1 MPHEHAPRRAS
12 LRPSSPRPRRLTATA
27 VAAAGLLASG
37 LLAAP
42 ASAVPQPGDASQVSS
57 FTLAVLP
64 DTQFYSRYATPET
77 GNQFAKFG
85 SNPFA
90 SQTTWL
96 TDNAKE
102 LGIPFVAHLGDVVD
116 QVGKPQ
122 QWTVADQAMKPLEAA
137 GLPYSI
143 LAGNHDVLDSSTS
156 KYDDQYDLAKEPYLG
171 TFPASRAAAQTAT
184 FGGADKTGFNTWHTF
199 AAEGRRFLVLALSW
213 NASDAT
219 LAWANQVIADHPT
232 LPVILTTHS
241 LIAIEAD
248 AETPLETSYGLR
260 LWDKL
265 IRKND
270 QIFLTFNGHSHGAT
284 RLTKKNDFGHDVH
297 EVLLDY
303 QMAYQGGNGY
313 LGLYEFD
320 FTNKRINAEG
330 LSPWVVTKPKEL
342 LTPFDQ
348 AVLKG
353 KHQQYD
359 IPIDFDERFRG
370 FNPDFGATGAQP
382 THGSRTERAKQ
393 LVLDGYTEP
402 DAVAPAKAQST
413 EDYPKVPGTVAHWRP
428 GAAQTR
434 ADGVL
439 REGGV
444 VPDVAHGD
452 DLHRVSIVGSGSKT
466 AEVGDVTIERDDL
479 PGFSSD
485 DAAVCFENSDS
496 RTGRFSYLST
506 GKGAAVNDAK
516 LDDGYTIET
525 FVKLDQGWTAEANQ
539 WSKALVRSGKRA
551 DIPGTP
557 YDRWAWT
564 VSPTVLG
571 ISNLREFQYSTLP
584 GDATKGDRVAW
595 SGEIMP
601 GTWSHVAI
609 VNDGTSI
616 TMSVDGAPV
625 LRNAT
630 DAKGMSANAGMA
642 WLLGADW
649 DDDTA
654 TNGWNGCIGET
665 RIVDHAIPSS
675 EWLTARVLAPPT
687 TEPGG
692 PARPAPGA
700 PQPPVATPAVPSIPP
715 AATTIAAVPGA
726 GPRVVGAV
734 RVGRTLRA
742 EAGRWSATGAS
753 FAYQWL
759 RDGRPIAG
767 ATGATYRVRATDVG
781 HRLTVRVTAA
791 HGAARGAAVATATRR
806 IARVAPTVA
815 VRARAASG
823 GRATVTVRVRA
834 TGAGRVAGRVA
845 VTVDGRT
852 VRRSVAV
859 RGGVATVRL
868 TGLRAGRHRV
878 VARYRGTQAVAPA
891 AAKATLRAR

>member
-1 MPHEHAPRRAS
+1 MPDQHAPTPG
-12 LRPSSPRPRRLTATA
+12 RPRPTHPRRLRRATA
-27 VAAAGLLASG
+27 SLLLTAGLLATG
-37 LLAAP
+37 TGVATAAP
-42 ASAVPQPGDASQVSS
+42 APGDASTVSS

-85 SNPFA
+85 SNPFE
-90 SQTTWL
+90 SQTAWL
-96 TDNAKE
+96 TKNAQE
-102 LGIPFVAHLGDVVD
+102 LEIPFVAHLGDVVD
-116 QVGKPQ
+116 QVSKPQ
-122 QWTVADQAMKPLEAA
+122 QWTVADDAMKTLEGA

-143 LAGNHDVLDSSTS
+143 LAGNHDVLDSSSS
-156 KYDDQYDLAKEPYLG
+156 KYDDQYDLEQEPYPK
-171 TFPASRAAAQTAT
+171 TFTRQRAEANAAT
-184 FGGADKTGFNTWHTF
+184 FGGMDKTGFNTWHTF
-199 AAEGRRFLVLALSW
+199 AAEGRQFLVLALSW

-219 LAWANQVIADHPT
+219 LEWANQVIADHPT

-248 AETPLETSYGLR
+248 AETPLETDYGLR

-320 FTNKRINAEG
+320 FTNDRINAESV
-330 LSPWVVTKPKEL
+330 SPWVVTKPTDL

-348 AVLKG
+348 AVRTG
-353 KHQQYD
+353 KHEQYGVD
-359 IPIDFDERFRG
+359 IDFDARFAG
-370 FNPDFGATGAQP
+370 FNPSFGAAAPQP
-382 THGSRTERAKQ
+382 SHSSRTERAKQ
-393 LVLDGYTEP
+393 IVLDGYTEP
-402 DAVAPAKAQST
+402 SAVAPAKAQST
-413 EDYPKVPGTVAHWRP
+413 EDYPQVDGTLAHWRP
-428 GAAQTR
+428 GQAETR
-434 ADGVL
+434 TDGVL
-439 REGGV
+439 REGGL
-444 VPDVAHGD
+444 VPDVAGD
-452 DLHRVSIVGSGSKT
+452 NDLHRVSIVGSGSKT
-466 AEVGDVTIERDDL
+466 AEVGDVTIEHDDL

-485 DAAVCFENSDS
+485 DGAVCFKDSDS

-506 GKGAAVNDAK
+506 AKDAAVNDAK

-525 FVKLDQGWTAEANQ
+525 FVKMDAGWTAEANQ

-571 ISNLREFQYSTLP
+571 ISNLREFQFSTLP

-609 VNDGTSI
+609 VNDGESI

-649 DDDTA
+649 DDDKA

-665 RIVDHAIPSS
+665 RIVDHALPSS
-675 EWLTARVLAPPT
+675 QWLTARVLPPAGET
-687 TEPGG
+687 PDRPGSGTPETGTPADQG
-692 PARPAPGA
+692 PAMTPAPA
-700 PQPPVATPAVPSIPP
+700 
-715 AATTIAAVPGA
+715 
-726 GPRVVGAV
+726 
-734 RVGRTLRA
+734 
-742 EAGRWSATGAS
+742 
-753 FAYQWL
+753 
-759 RDGRPIAG
+759 
-767 ATGATYRVRATDVG
+767 
-781 HRLTVRVTAA
+781 
-791 HGAARGAAVATATRR
+791 
-806 IARVAPTVA
+806 
-815 VRARAASG
+815 
-823 GRATVTVRVRA
+823 
-834 TGAGRVAGRVA
+834 
-845 VTVDGRT
+845 
-852 VRRSVAV
+852 
-859 RGGVATVRL
+859 
-868 TGLRAGRHRV
+868 
-878 VARYRGTQAVAPA
+878 
-891 AAKATLRAR
+891 